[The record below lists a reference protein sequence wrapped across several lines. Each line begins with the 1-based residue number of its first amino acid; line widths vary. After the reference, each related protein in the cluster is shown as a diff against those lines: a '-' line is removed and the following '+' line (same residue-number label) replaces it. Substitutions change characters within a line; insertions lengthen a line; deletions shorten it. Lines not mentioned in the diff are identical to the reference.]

1 MAGPEGVVDRSRH
14 LVDEDCRERGSR
26 RGLDCHRVR
35 LEEHHHLAEAAGI
48 AVVAAHIRTAD
59 AAVAGLEDCQAAAEG
74 EEGSCIAGCQPLER
88 RRPAALVSGEG
99 RATVAGLGSQS

>member
-1 MAGPEGVVDRSRH
+1 
-14 LVDEDCRERGSR
+14 
-26 RGLDCHRVR
+26 
-35 LEEHHHLAEAAGI
+35 
-48 AVVAAHIRTAD
+48 
-59 AAVAGLEDCQAAAEG
+59 LEDCQAAAEG